1 MPAASL
7 PLLRTAPPGV
17 VTCDVRQVSGHPGVC
32 SGLGR
37 PEGLGAA
44 PPGVVTCDGRQV
56 SGHPGACSGL
66 GHPEGLGAAPP
77 GVVTCDGR
85 QVSGHPG
92 ACSGLGHPEGLGVNL
107 VTLLVSS
114 ASAPQKAPFEKS
126 PFEKS
131 LWLSRRSPPL
141 RGLRCTAPCV
151 FFTKHTTPPSL
162 LNSVL
167 FISSR

>member
-1 MPAASL
+1 MFRAKLSRNFRGFRVPAASL

-17 VTCDVRQVSGHPGVC
+17 VTCDGRQVSGHPGVC

-37 PEGLGAA
+37 
-44 PPGVVTCDGRQV
+44 
-56 SGHPGACSGL
+56 
-66 GHPEGLGAAPP
+66 PEGLGAAPP

-126 PFEKS
+126 

-167 FISSR
+167 FISSRFFNLSLFSSQLFYSF

>member
-17 VTCDVRQVSGHPGVC
+17 VTCDGRQVSGHPGVC

-37 PEGLGAA
+37 
-44 PPGVVTCDGRQV
+44 
-56 SGHPGACSGL
+56 
-66 GHPEGLGAAPP
+66 PEGLGAAPP

-126 PFEKS
+126 

-167 FISSR
+167 FISSRFFNLSLFSSQLFYSF